1 MKTMLITLCFLLGS
15 FPLMAQKKPSRITQW
30 GGIYFNAVD
39 VTSPQNWKNN
49 VKSAPMFTPMT
60 EHDFG
65 FGFSY
70 ARSLNGNILGMLR
83 SNLLFH
89 DFAAKDRN
97 EYSPKRNQ
105 IGLEIEPSVQV
116 HVLSEESFLNAFLSA
131 GLGAGIYSRV
141 VGAYV
146 PFGVGITL
154 TFDQQTRFVLQSQ
167 YRATLSQDVI
177 KSNLMYSL
185 GVLQRLDKYPQ
196 PKMAKVVV
204 PRF

>member
-1 MKTMLITLCFLLGS
+1 MKTMLITLFILLGS

-30 GGIYFNAVD
+30 AGIYFNAVD
-39 VTSPQNWKNN
+39 ANSPQNWKNN
-49 VKSAPMFTPMT
+49 IKSAPMFTPMT

-70 ARSLNGNILGMLR
+70 ARSLNGNMLGMLR
-83 SNLLFH
+83 SNILFH
-89 DFAAKDRN
+89 DYAAKDRN

-146 PFGVGITL
+146 PIGVGISL

-167 YRATLSQDVI
+167 NRATLSKDVLN
-177 KSNLMYSL
+177 SNLLYSL
-185 GVLQRLDKYPQ
+185 GLMQRMDRNPQ
-196 PKMAKVVV
+196 PRTAKLIM
-204 PRF
+204 PGF